1 MGVLRLREFRLLFF
15 AQAVSWMG
23 DRMVGIALAFAVLSL
38 GGSPAE
44 VGLVLAFRLVPLVA
58 TLLVGGVVADR
69 VSRRAV
75 MVIADLVRVVTQGAI
90 AALLIAGA
98 AEIWM
103 LAVLSGLTGAATGF
117 FNPASTGILPAIVPP
132 ERLQEANGVRATV
145 MSGGEIA
152 GPVLAGV
159 LIATVGPGWALAVD
173 AVSFAA
179 SAAFLARLRLPERV
193 AREAGSF
200 VSDLREGWGVFRSL
214 TWVWTFVLAAGIGN
228 MLWGAW
234 SALGPVVADRDLG
247 GAAVWGTVL
256 GALGIGALA
265 GSVAAVRVRPRRPL
279 VLAAA
284 TYALFVVPL
293 LLLAARAP
301 VPVVALGA
309 MFGGVGMMLGNSVWE
324 STLMREVPDEWLSRV
339 SAYDWFGSL
348 AFQPLGLAIWGP
360 IAALIG
366 LYPALWV
373 AGGLLLVTNAAL
385 LSVPAIRQLRE

>member
-1 MGVLRLREFRLLFF
+1 MGVLRLRESRLLFF
-15 AQAVSWMG
+15 AQAISWLG

-75 MVIADLVRVVTQGAI
+75 MVIADLVRVATQGAI

-145 MSGGEIA
+145 LSGGEIA

-159 LIATVGPGWALAVD
+159 LIATVGPGWALALD
-173 AVSFAA
+173 ACTFAA
-179 SAAFLARLRLPERV
+179 SAAFLARLRLPDRAV
-193 AREAGSF
+193 REAGSF
-200 VSDLREGWGVFRSL
+200 MSDLREGWSVFRSL

-256 GALGIGALA
+256 GALGIGALL

-301 VPVVALGA
+301 VPVLALGA

-324 STLMREVPDEWLSRV
+324 STLMRKVPDESLSRV

-348 AFQPLGLAIWGP
+348 AFQPLGLVIWGP
-360 IAALIG
+360 VAALIG

-373 AGGLLLVTNAAL
+373 AGGLLLVTNAVL
-385 LSVPAIRQLRE
+385 LSVPAIRQLRA

>member
-15 AQAVSWMG
+15 AQAVSWLG

-75 MVIADLVRVVTQGAI
+75 MVIADLVRLVTQGAI

-117 FNPASTGILPAIVPP
+117 FNPASTGILPAIVAP

-145 MSGGEIA
+145 LSGGEIA

-159 LIATVGPGWALAVD
+159 LIAAVGPGWALAVD

-179 SAAFLARLRLPERV
+179 SAAFLARLRLPERAV
-193 AREAGSF
+193 REAGSF
-200 VSDLREGWGVFRSL
+200 VADLREGWGVFRSL

-234 SALGPVVADRDLG
+234 SALGPSSPI
-247 GAAVWGTVL
+247 
-256 GALGIGALA
+256 GI
-265 GSVAAVRVRPRRPL
+265 SVARRRGGPCSARWESVRWRAAWRPCGYGRGGRSSSPRRRTRSSSCRCCAWPPAHRSRWSRL
-279 VLAAA
+279 GRCSAAS
-284 TYALFVVPL
+284 
-293 LLLAARAP
+293 
-301 VPVVALGA
+301 G
-309 MFGGVGMMLGNSVWE
+309 
-324 STLMREVPDEWLSRV
+324 
-339 SAYDWFGSL
+339 
-348 AFQPLGLAIWGP
+348 
-360 IAALIG
+360 
-366 LYPALWV
+366 
-373 AGGLLLVTNAAL
+373 
-385 LSVPAIRQLRE
+385 